1 MSNYIQTVEDKLE
14 ERLKMRGTPYEGL
27 LQVYAL
33 LVFVAGERCTKRNI
47 HDAWSG
53 WQNLTNPE
61 HRSLIPFDDLT
72 REVQRLDEEY
82 RLAVVAV
89 AKEIASP
96 KRQKKPKILPNQ
108 ISLIKEDKNGN

>member
-14 ERLKMRGTPYEGL
+14 ERLKMRGTPYESL
-27 LQVYAL
+27 LQVYGL
-33 LVFVAGERCTKRNI
+33 LVFVVGERCTKRNI
-47 HDAWSG
+47 HDAWSV
-53 WQNLTNPE
+53 WQNLTQPD

-89 AKEIASP
+89 AKEMAFP
-96 KRQKKPKILPNQ
+96 KRVKKVKILPGQ
-108 ISLIKEDKNGN
+108 TTLI